1 MSLTVIGIAGL
12 CLFIVL
18 LFLNMPIGISMALIG
33 FAGVGLIRGWDAS
46 LSILSIQ
53 AYRTGADY
61 ILGVIPLFVAM
72 GFLAMRLALS
82 SDLFYV
88 MNKWLG
94 HLRGGL
100 AMATTVACMA
110 FGAVCGSA
118 VATAMAVGT
127 VALPEMRKYK
137 YKDILSTGILAS
149 AGNLGALIPPS
160 MPLIIYAII
169 TEQSVGLLFIG
180 GVGAGVL
187 LTVLFIASIW
197 IWCRIKPDL
206 ASPSPAA
213 PWRERIVALR
223 FVAGLLL
230 LAIIVLGGIYTGM
243 FTPTE
248 AAAIGVFGALIIG
261 LIFRRLTWK
270 VFTGSIGDTA
280 LLSGKIFLLIIG
292 AMIFTRFV
300 TVSEI
305 PLQISETIATLQFPP
320 FVILI
325 VLLVFYVA
333 IGFVMDI
340 MPIILITAPVLHPV
354 LVGMGFDPVWISVLI
369 TMTALIGG
377 ITPPVGLVVFAL
389 SAMIKDVPIYTIFK
403 GIFPFL
409 GSMILCLALIIA
421 IPDIVLFLP
430 KLMSPG

>member
-1 MSLTVIGIAGL
+1 
-12 CLFIVL
+12 
-18 LFLNMPIGISMALIG
+18 MPIGISMALIG
-33 FAGVGLIRGWDAS
+33 FVGIGLIRGWDAS
-46 LSILSIQ
+46 LSVLSIQ
-53 AYRTGADY
+53 AYRTGSDY

-88 MNKWLG
+88 MNKWIG
-94 HLRGGL
+94 HWRGGL

-137 YKDILSTGILAS
+137 YKDVLSTGILAS

-180 GVGAGVL
+180 GVGAGIL
-187 LTVLFIASIW
+187 LTILFILSIW
-197 IWCRIKPDL
+197 IWCRVKPDL

-213 PWRERIVALR
+213 PWSQRIGALR
-223 FVAGLLL
+223 YVVGLLL

-248 AAAIGVFGALIIG
+248 AAAIGVFGALVIG
-261 LIFRRLTWK
+261 LIFRRLTWQ
-270 VFTGSIGDTA
+270 VFTGSISDTA

-305 PLQISETIATLQFPP
+305 PLKISETIAALQLPP
-320 FVILI
+320 FAILI
-325 VLLVFYVA
+325 ILLVFYVA

-354 LVGMGFDPVWISVLI
+354 LVGMGYDPVWLSVLV

-389 SAMIKDVPIYTIFK
+389 SAMIKDVPIYTIFR

-409 GSMILCLALIIA
+409 GSMLLCLALIIVV
-421 IPDIVLFLP
+421 PDVVLFLP
-430 KLMSPG
+430 KLMRPG

>member
-1 MSLTVIGIAGL
+1 MSLTTIGIMGI
-12 CLFIVL
+12 CIFILL
-18 LFLNMPIGISMALIG
+18 LFLNMPIGISLALIG
-33 FAGVGLIRGWDAS
+33 FVGVGLIRGWDAS
-46 LSILSIQ
+46 LSMLSLQ
-53 AYRTGADY
+53 AYRTAADY

-72 GFLAMRLALS
+72 GFLAMRLRLS

-88 MNKWLG
+88 MNKWIG
-94 HLRGGL
+94 HMRGGL

-118 VATAMAVGT
+118 VATSMAVGT

-169 TEQSVGLLFIG
+169 TEQSVGLLFSG
-180 GVGAGVL
+180 GIGAGIL
-187 LTVLFIASIW
+187 LTLLFILAIW
-197 IWCRIKPDL
+197 IWCRIKPDV
-206 ASPSPAA
+206 AYSSPPA
-213 PWRERIVALR
+213 PWRERFGAVRYII
-223 FVAGLLL
+223 GLLL

-248 AAAIGVFGALIIG
+248 AAAIGVFGALVIG
-261 LIFRRLTWK
+261 LIFKRLTWK
-270 VFTGSIGDTA
+270 VFTGSMVDTA

-300 TVSEI
+300 TVSEV
-305 PLQISETIATLQFPP
+305 PLQISTLIAELNLPSFS
-320 FVILI
+320 ILI
-325 VLLVFYVA
+325 ILLIFYIA
-333 IGFVMDI
+333 AGFVMDI
-340 MPIILITAPVLHPV
+340 MPIILITVPILHPV
-354 LVGMGFDPVWISVLI
+354 LVGMGYHPVWLSVLI
-369 TMTALIGG
+369 TMTTLIGG
-377 ITPPVGLVVFAL
+377 ITPPVGLVVFSL

-409 GSMILCLALIIA
+409 GAMLLCMVLMIAF
-421 IPDIVLFLP
+421 PDIVLFLP
-430 KLMSPG
+430 KLMSP

>member
-1 MSLTVIGIAGL
+1 VSLTTIGIMGI
-12 CLFIVL
+12 CIFILL
-18 LFLNMPIGISMALIG
+18 LFLNMPIGISLALIG
-33 FAGVGLIRGWDAS
+33 FVGVGLIRGWDAS
-46 LSILSIQ
+46 LSMLSLQ
-53 AYRTGADY
+53 AYRTAADY

-72 GFLAMRLALS
+72 GFLAMRLRLS

-88 MNKWLG
+88 MNKWIG
-94 HLRGGL
+94 HMRGGL

-118 VATAMAVGT
+118 VATSMAVGT

-169 TEQSVGLLFIG
+169 TEQSVGLLFSG
-180 GVGAGVL
+180 GIGAGIL
-187 LTVLFIASIW
+187 LTLLFILAIW
-197 IWCRIKPDL
+197 IWCRIKPDV
-206 ASPSPAA
+206 AYSSPPA
-213 PWRERIVALR
+213 PWRERFGAVRYII
-223 FVAGLLL
+223 GLLL

-248 AAAIGVFGALIIG
+248 AAAIGVFGALVIG
-261 LIFRRLTWK
+261 LIFKRLTWK
-270 VFTGSIGDTA
+270 VFTGSMVDTA

-300 TVSEI
+300 TVSEV
-305 PLQISETIATLQFPP
+305 PLQISTLIAELNLPSFS
-320 FVILI
+320 ILI
-325 VLLVFYVA
+325 ILLIFYIA
-333 IGFVMDI
+333 AGFVMDI
-340 MPIILITAPVLHPV
+340 MPIILITVPILHPV
-354 LVGMGFDPVWISVLI
+354 LVGMGYHPVWLSVLI
-369 TMTALIGG
+369 TMTTLIGG
-377 ITPPVGLVVFAL
+377 ITPPVGLVVFSL

-409 GSMILCLALIIA
+409 GAMLLCMVLMIAF
-421 IPDIVLFLP
+421 PDIVLFLP
-430 KLMSPG
+430 KLMSP